1 MTVQSSNIAMSY
13 WTFKDRNIRE
23 EYSSVD
29 LHLRRNTDN
38 LIFEIKALL
47 IDDQTNIEN
56 SFEKLFDNIFKLRID
71 SLNWINDNKFN
82 TGDLLKSMYEIFESR
97 DIPEQFD
104 YLNENV
110 LFAIR
115 TTSKIA
121 TSIFSNTDSNKI
133 VQAINQFQNSSDPS
147 KDTDPSETPY
157 SNLVNSIKLISKQLP
172 NNSLLQ
178 LIELIKHSLIVELGI
193 FSSDITFDY
202 HEKLNISEAKIQD
215 LSEVLINSSQT
226 YGALAMEIGLIE
238 NRQNNEI
245 GFASSEVDDE
255 DQFLANLGLAE
266 FFNNIESNE

>member
-1 MTVQSSNIAMSY
+1 MSY